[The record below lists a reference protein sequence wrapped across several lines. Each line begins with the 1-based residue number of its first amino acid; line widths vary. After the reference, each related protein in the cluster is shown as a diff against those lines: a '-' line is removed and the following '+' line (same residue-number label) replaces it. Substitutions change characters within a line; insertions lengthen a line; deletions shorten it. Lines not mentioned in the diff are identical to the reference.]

1 MGPPVAIEASANI
14 AIFGMALYFLCSVVL
29 RYSLKKQSPVFLE
42 LFAQPITDRGPA
54 GSWLLRVK
62 YFAPWV
68 PSPSQVA
75 HERPFIRIMLWGSR
89 LGGFMLVVGMAA
101 TVAFFI
107 YFASRGAA

>member
-1 MGPPVAIEASANI
+1 MQAVANI
-14 AIFGMALYFLCSVVL
+14 AGVGIALYFLCSLVL

-68 PSPSQVA
+68 SSPLCMA
-75 HERPFIRIMLWGSR
+75 YERPFIRVMFWGSR
-89 LGGFMLVVGMAA
+89 VGGGIFLAGMFAS
-101 TVAFFI
+101 VAFFI
-107 YFASRGAA
+107 YFASRG